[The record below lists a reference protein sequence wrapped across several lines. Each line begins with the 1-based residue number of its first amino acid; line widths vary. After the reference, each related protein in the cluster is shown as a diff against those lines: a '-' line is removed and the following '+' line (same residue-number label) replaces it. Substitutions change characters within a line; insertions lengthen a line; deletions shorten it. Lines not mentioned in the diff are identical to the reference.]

1 LLELAQREAVSGKHV
16 AALEAL
22 SSAVDD
28 VYQKHIT
35 INATGAIAAILA
47 DLGVP
52 HEIMRGFA
60 LISRC
65 AGLVAH
71 LHEEQQKPAM
81 GAIWH
86 AAEQTVTYDGVSE
99 R

>member
-86 AAEQTVTYDGVSE
+86 AAEQAVTYDGVSE